1 MTINDLAII
10 RTGIV
15 TARKKP
21 EAGQAVYAYRLLN
34 LKCIADEGYVLTEA
48 IEPYEAAEELK
59 SDYFTQMGDVLVRLS
74 SPYTA
79 VLINREDLCGLL
91 VPSHFAI
98 VRVRSNMAVPEYLY
112 WVLQRDKNRMK
123 ILQNSSGSTAFGTIS
138 SGLIGSL
145 SVTMLPIQQQ
155 KTIGA
160 LLLLSEREQELLRR
174 LAEEKKKYSTYRLN
188 DIYTKMKRGF

>member
-1 MTINDLAII
+1 
-10 RTGIV
+10 
-15 TARKKP
+15 
-21 EAGQAVYAYRLLN
+21 
-34 LKCIADEGYVLTEA
+34 
-48 IEPYEAAEELK
+48 
-59 SDYFTQMGDVLVRLS
+59 
-74 SPYTA
+74 
-79 VLINREDLCGLL
+79 
-91 VPSHFAI
+91 
-98 VRVRSNMAVPEYLY
+98 MAVPEYLY

-155 KTIGA
+155 KTIGD